1 LYPPI
6 HNPEG
11 VFLLYYDPPYF
22 LLVAGLLAGITSGLA
37 FEATLKQSAQ
47 DWAKNRS
54 TRTLANLKG
63 MSLRLPFLGICA
75 GICVFLASGVA
86 IFGFSAKAGY
96 AIAFPMTLLIGGLV
110 WVQLGSVLRQL
121 EQGGSKAIDLD
132 DIR

>member
-1 LYPPI
+1 
-6 HNPEG
+6 
-11 VFLLYYDPPYF
+11 LYYDPPYF

-47 DWAKNRS
+47 EWAKNRS

-63 MSLRLPFLGICA
+63 LSLRLPFLGICA